1 MKKSAEM
8 PQNSLKK
15 PASEIFFYLF
25 AALLFIAAGCTQAL
39 PLTGSGDPWGTYL
52 HDSART
58 NFASSELS
66 LPLRVS
72 WSRDIG
78 EFNLISVFPEKEPSS
93 PAIYG
98 TRLFVSS
105 TGGKVY
111 SFDLLTGGLLWKS
124 SLGAP
129 AESSLAAAPAAV
141 CSGSADGIFRCLDD
155 ATGRELWRHQ
165 AKSEITSSPAIAA
178 HTVFF
183 YSSDDRVTALD
194 LKTGDKLWSYSRPA
208 FHSMSPRTDSSPALW
223 GQRLYQVFSDNTLV
237 SLDASSGRELWSK
250 KASAESAGNG
260 NTRTTPLVLDS
271 KVYVI
276 DKSGAVAVFDA
287 ETGLE
292 AGLYNFIKADDF
304 VISGG
309 KKLIIAGMDQAA
321 AVDMNTGSI
330 LWSRELK
337 QGRTSSVF
345 AAGDVVFI
353 LTNFTYKPLGINL
366 FTSERGYIEAVS
378 ASDGKTLWG
387 MMLPS
392 TVSANGSAAYGRAAI
407 MTDSGRLIVLT
418 AEGRL

>member
-1 MKKSAEM
+1 M
-8 PQNSLKK
+8 
-15 PASEIFFYLF
+15 LF
-25 AALLFIAAGCTQAL
+25 AAAGCSQSV
-39 PLTGSGDPWGTYL
+39 PLAGSGDPWATSL

-58 NFASSELS
+58 NSASSELN
-66 LPLRVS
+66 LPLKVS

-78 EFNLISVFPEKEPSS
+78 VFNLIKVFPEKEPSS

-105 TGGKVY
+105 TGGTVY
-111 SFDLLTGGLLWKS
+111 SFDLLSGRLLWKS

-129 AESSLAAAPAAV
+129 AESSPAAGAAAV
-141 CSGSADGIFRCLDD
+141 CSGSSDGLFRCFDA

-165 AKSEITSSPAIAA
+165 AKSEITSSPVIADN
-178 HTVFF
+178 TVFF
-183 YSSDDRVTALD
+183 YSSDDRVTALE
-194 LKTGDKLWSYSRPA
+194 LKTGDKLWSYGRPA
-208 FHSMSPRTDSSPALW
+208 FHSMSPRTESSPALW
-223 GQRLYQVFSDNTLV
+223 GQRLYQVFSDGTLV
-237 SLDASSGRELWSK
+237 SLDVSSGRELWSK
-250 KASAESAGNG
+250 KASAESAGSG
-260 NTRTTPLVLDS
+260 KTRTTPLVLDS

-276 DKSGAVAVFDA
+276 DKSGAVAAFDA
-287 ETGLE
+287 ETGFE

-309 KKLIIAGMDQAA
+309 KNLIIAGREQAA
-321 AVDMNTGSI
+321 AIDMNTGSI

-337 QGRTSSVF
+337 RGRTSSVF
-345 AAGDVVFI
+345 AAGGAFFI

-392 TVSANGSAAYGRAAI
+392 TVSANGSTAYGMAAI
-407 MTDSGRLIVLT
+407 MTDGGRLIVLT